1 MLKAIFPLTLLLV
14 SSLCSAE
21 GISGFWQHPKDPVW
35 IEVTSTA
42 GNGLAVRND
51 NDPSSIGFAVLK
63 EVTVGEQKGRWTGQV
78 FVPQLGSYKRV
89 ELSLPTADT
98 LKMKVKIG
106 FLTRSL
112 EWARVSEVPEA
123 SEAPEAP
130 EAPEA

>member
-1 MLKAIFPLTLLLV
+1 MLKAIFPLTFLMI

-35 IEVTSTA
+35 IEVISTE
-42 GNGLAVRND
+42 GHGLAVRND

-63 EVTVGEQKGRWTGQV
+63 EVTAGDQEGRWTGQV
-78 FVPQLGSYKRV
+78 FVPQLGGYKRV

-112 EWARVSEVPEA
+112 EWARASEVPET
-123 SEAPEAP
+123 PEA
-130 EAPEA
+130 

>member
-14 SSLCSAE
+14 ASLCSAE

-123 SEAPEAP
+123 PEA
-130 EAPEA
+130 